1 MKVSMLMLVAPALTG
16 VIAANPDTAGND
28 QPGVTFSF
36 IRENLQLGQNT
47 DEVLGVLGDDFTR
60 VVSMMVDAQVW
71 RYDFPSEPGYT
82 YSCPSG
88 EDCVDVE
95 GLGGGR
101 MAMQLFVTW
110 NESGFVGDYTLYI
123 GSTVGTVNEYRVF
136 PDGTVRKSRI
146 DDGRI

>member
-71 RYDFPSEPGYT
+71 RYDFPSDPG
-82 YSCPSG
+82 
-88 EDCVDVE
+88 
-95 GLGGGR
+95 
-101 MAMQLFVTW
+101 
-110 NESGFVGDYTLYI
+110 
-123 GSTVGTVNEYRVF
+123 
-136 PDGTVRKSRI
+136 
-146 DDGRI
+146 

>member
-1 MKVSMLMLVAPALTG
+1 MRVFVTVVVLAL
-16 VIAANPDTAGND
+16 AGLSAGDPEMARNS
-28 QPGVTFSF
+28 PSGVTFQY
-36 IRENLQLGQNT
+36 IKENLQLGQNT
-47 DEVLGVLGDDFTR
+47 DEVLGILGDDFSR
-60 VVSMMVDAQVW
+60 VMSMMVDAQVW

-95 GLGGGR
+95 GLGNGS

-110 NESGFVGDYTLYI
+110 AESGHVGDYTIYV
-123 GSTVGTVNEYRVF
+123 GSCNGTVNEYRVF

-146 DDGRI
+146 